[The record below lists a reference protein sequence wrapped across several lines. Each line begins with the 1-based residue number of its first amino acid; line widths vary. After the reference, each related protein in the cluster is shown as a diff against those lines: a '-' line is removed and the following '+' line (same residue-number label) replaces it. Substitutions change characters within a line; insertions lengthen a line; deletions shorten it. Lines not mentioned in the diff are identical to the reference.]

1 MRVVESHPPPQAPP
15 DRPFTALV
23 VDDRVADQDLHCLL
37 LQRWGMR
44 TIAAAD
50 GWEALA
56 YTRTVQPDVV
66 VADLG
71 MPRLDGWALL
81 ARLRAAPETAR
92 IPVVLVT
99 AHASDAAT
107 AERAHAAGAA
117 AVLGKPLDVTA
128 LQAALAQALGSAR
141 RDGTP

>member
-1 MRVVESHPPPQAPP
+1 MHAVPPHPAPQALPN
-15 DRPFTALV
+15 RPFTALV

-44 TIAAAD
+44 TIAAGD

-56 YTRTVQPDVV
+56 YTRAVRPDVV
-66 VADLG
+66 ITDLG
-71 MPRLDGWALL
+71 MPRLDGWALM

-92 IPVVLVT
+92 IPVLLVT
-99 AHASDAAT
+99 AHTGDVT
-107 AERAHAAGAA
+107 ALRARAAGAL

-128 LQAALAQALGSAR
+128 LQAALARVLASPDGEDAL
-141 RDGTP
+141 

>member
-1 MRVVESHPPPQAPP
+1 MHVVPPHPVPQALPN
-15 DRPFTALV
+15 RPLTALV

-37 LQRWGMR
+37 LQRWGLR

-66 VADLG
+66 ITDLG
-71 MPRLDGWALL
+71 MPRLDGWALM
-81 ARLRAAPETAR
+81 ARLQAAPETAR

-99 AHASDAAT
+99 AHAHDANT
-107 AERAHAAGAA
+107 AERAQAAGAS

-128 LQAALAQALGSAR
+128 LQAALARALSTPTDDAR
-141 RDGTP
+141 